1 MGITVLQPDV
11 NASDWSFTP
20 DDTAPNGRGIRF
32 GLGAVKNLGPNAVE
46 AIRAAREKLGRFLSI
61 YEFCE
66 HVDLSSINKRM
77 IESLIR
83 AGAMDSLEG
92 TRAQLFAA
100 TESAASGAIASAA
113 RAACSAT

>member
-1 MGITVLQPDV
+1 MSTPAIG
-11 NASDWSFTP
+11 ASRPTTLRPTAKASASGWAPSRIWDPTP
-20 DDTAPNGRGIRF
+20 SKPF
-32 GLGAVKNLGPNAVE
+32 
-46 AIRAAREKLGRFLSI
+46 AAREKLGRFLSI

-66 HVDLSSINKRM
+66 HVDLSSINRRM

-100 TESAASGAIASAA
+100 TESAMEAGQRVWRDRVSGQGGLFGD
-113 RAACSAT
+113 